1 MKAMR
6 RTILALG
13 VTGLL
18 FVAGCQTKGPQF
30 NPRETSAVRLTN
42 MTEVS
47 ISNQFDPAWL
57 KVPTNLF
64 TLGPGDAID
73 VEILGAEA
81 YRQPVVVGPDGKV
94 YFYLLPGVD
103 VWGLTLEE
111 TKAVLERELST
122 FVKETGQV
130 SISLLSVQ
138 SKRVW
143 ALGRLG
149 APGLYSMSTPMTL
162 LELLSRAG
170 GIVATGTT
178 GSVES
183 LADLRHS
190 FLIRHGRLMPVD
202 FYQLMHEGNISQNI
216 YLQADDFVF
225 VPSSSAREV
234 YVLGA
239 VVQPRPVP
247 CTDMITLLGAIATAG
262 GPIPGAYQS
271 HVAIVRGSLSKPR
284 IAVVNYRD
292 ILRGKATDVLL
303 EPRDIVFVPVSPWS
317 FLDRYATY
325 AVETFVRT
333 VAANAGARTIDASAK
348 PVSPS
353 VPLN

>member
-1 MKAMR
+1 MKSIQ
-6 RTILALG
+6 RTILVFSA
-13 VTGLL
+13 TGLIVL
-18 FVAGCQTKGPQF
+18 SGCQTKGPRF
-30 NPRETSAVRLTN
+30 NPRDTSAVPLTN

-47 ISNQFDPAWL
+47 ISNPFDPSWL
-57 KVPTNLF
+57 KTPTNLF

-73 VEILGAEA
+73 VEILGAEV
-81 YRQPVVVGPDGKV
+81 YRQPVVVGPDGKI
-94 YFYLLPGVD
+94 YFYLLRGLD
-103 VWGLTLEE
+103 VWGLTLAE
-111 TKAVLERELST
+111 TKALLERELAV
-122 FVKETGQV
+122 FVKDSGQI
-130 SISLLSVQ
+130 SISLQNVQ

-143 ALGRLG
+143 ALGRL
-149 APGLYSMSTPMTL
+149 ATPGLYSMSTPMTL

-170 GIVATGTT
+170 GIAAMSST

-190 FLIRHGRLMPVD
+190 FIIRQGRLMPID

-216 YLQADDFVF
+216 YLQPDDFVY

-239 VVQPRPVP
+239 VTRPSPVP
-247 CTDMITLLGAIATAG
+247 CSDLMTLVAAISSVG
-262 GPIPGAYQS
+262 GTVPGAYQS

-292 ILRGKATDVLL
+292 ILRGKATDILL
-303 EPRDIVFVPVSPWS
+303 EPRDIVYVPVSPWS

-333 VAANAGARTIDASAK
+333 VAANAGARTVDASAA

-353 VPLN
+353 VPVN